1 MSSSVRRLLRHAV
14 LVPALLAVA
23 ACDSDPVS
31 SRPAPTFTRMILT
44 LAPTGGGLP
53 RTVEITRASS
63 AVSGPL
69 TITSVGGTLTAT
81 FVNADGSSDQV
92 LATYPQ
98 EYETRVAITS
108 GAGAATFTRT
118 GPNTFS
124 VTRTAAGSATAH
136 VSLFDLTKQSE
147 LAGADVALTIQ

>member
-14 LVPALLAVA
+14 LLPVLLAAA
-23 ACDSDPVS
+23 ACESDPVS
-31 SRPAPTFTRMILT
+31 SRPTPTFTRMILT
-44 LAPTGGGLP
+44 LAPTGGGQP
-53 RTVEITRASS
+53 RTVEITRATS

-69 TITSVGGTLTAT
+69 TIPSSGGTLTAT

-98 EYETRVAITS
+98 EYETRVSTTS

-118 GPNTFS
+118 APNTFTVAGS
-124 VTRTAAGSATAH
+124 TAGSATAH
-136 VSLFDLTKQSE
+136 VSLFDLKKQSE
-147 LAGADVALTIQ
+147 VVGADVALTIQ